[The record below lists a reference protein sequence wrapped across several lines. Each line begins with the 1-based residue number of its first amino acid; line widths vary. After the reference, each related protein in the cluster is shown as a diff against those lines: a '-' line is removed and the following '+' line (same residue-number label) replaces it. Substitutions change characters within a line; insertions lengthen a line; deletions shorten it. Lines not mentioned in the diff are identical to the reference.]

1 MWQLPTVTCGRHTS
15 FARPPFFRKKVIL
28 HGMSIAD
35 PWEGSTASY
44 MQRSFEFT
52 GKEYKIDLS
61 ALHGFGGCAK
71 RVNARSPFM
80 SRDDPKIGSPHILC
94 LVKHQSVR
102 YPGHIFQYRKPYLLF
117 LTCEGMS
124 YILNLSVFVRFSAHN
139 IGGYTYF
146 FNQNYLYI
154 IHAG

>member
-1 MWQLPTVTCGRHTS
+1 
-15 FARPPFFRKKVIL
+15 
-28 HGMSIAD
+28 MSIAD

-94 LVKHQSVR
+94 PVKHQSGSVSPITFPNIEAIPLVFDMYEDFIYSQYSSNRLIYWYGVR
-102 YPGHIFQYRKPYLLF
+102 
-117 LTCEGMS
+117 
-124 YILNLSVFVRFSAHN
+124 
-139 IGGYTYF
+139 
-146 FNQNYLYI
+146 
-154 IHAG
+154 